1 MPGQLLVLFEL
12 LGVIGQPRDP
22 KTRVT
27 SSGMSTQEEQTEVD
41 VLHIGNQVGI
51 LSEAHGFV
59 VGRVVYRDLS
69 MVRIM
74 PREVSDR
81 AIEFPMIEDGSRF
94 IPELGVSAIE
104 VLEEQTSDY
113 YVDFLG
119 ARPGEVLEFFTIDG
133 EEAAPVGEVAEVIK
147 SATKDAIKLTDG
159 RTLNFRGVGPKP
171 PIAVVRVRSEVKDV
185 GAVLETGIG
194 LEEEETNAGVDALMR
209 QQDLA
214 ALLEETLPTDAV
226 EVIPM
231 AERTYPD
238 AMQREDLFQS
248 LMGELSAKQRTN
260 PRRVRLIEREVD
272 LAMALK
278 NKSVLRDEAGRVI
291 GVASFLVTTIG
302 DAVAASDSALP
313 AVIPIVDAARV
324 VNLDNMEESLT
335 FNNDHVAPRSLNS
348 LEMAAIAAAEQYED
362 GANTGFDTFMYEI
375 MSNDMATLR
384 GPIVGG
390 GWREAQDVIRTAD
403 LGTPVQGLSSQ
414 LPEGNGLV
422 AVTLAYLI
430 KNVDDRMIRVLPAP
444 TRKDQRSGR
453 TVPIGV
459 SDPDNV
465 IGYVIL
471 PTKAALSLRPPT
483 RPGDLPTALL
493 YSTALQGDNL
503 PTVTATLRDLY
514 TTETGSP
521 QNAWTLAKGDV
532 SQYSVAEWLDKVLRY
547 AVHPIDSLGPRTPA
561 LLGLLDSLGLGI
573 SNLAPPVA
581 AVIDRW
587 VAHSHQVW
595 RDLLVARR
603 KDIQASLD
611 AEAERTFQGVTGIDS
626 PIWDALRQAPALAD
640 VVTDL
645 RSRDPAIADA
655 PSVLTGALL
664 YEAQGDA
671 LPLVWTTLATLD
683 GRDIGIDT
691 VAAATALKASREY
704 ALRRKT
710 LRDLAI
716 LALSAAPE
724 INTCPH
730 VDRLEAIRNTRDE
743 LQRSR
748 LLRDFVE
755 MYQGGREGDWMTC
768 TLCRKSCVCYHELME
783 LEAMAQPARM
793 ETIQKQILVRFGG
806 DRYEG
811 KIVCRNCGQPLQ
823 DIEYDEHAEF
833 DDNGNPIVSRSVLT
847 EDQMAEVVDSVW
859 SKATADLEPERMFT
873 SDDQQRIYETL
884 TFICQAAG
892 ITMAPAITRRVVSY
906 TDMYIKERRQDPAK
920 YEAFRLAA
928 LKNPKIAEKPMT
940 YEALLD
946 VLMVSG
952 LTAMLALFVQIG
964 NPVVSVNPPNPYCP
978 FSREGWPLQ
987 MDGKIDES
995 GPLRYLSCIISF
1007 VDRQVGPW
1015 PNMPWNKLATL
1026 ANKQKATQNAV
1037 TLAAQIVVLGDPKTK
1052 QVLSFTPEISM
1063 ALDKARNDT
1072 EAAKERV
1079 MVSLKDELPVGFRP
1093 EPFPPKVARPALE
1106 RVPTGEGSSD
1116 AIAGAVHQ
1124 QALAVI
1130 GELHED
1136 ATSGPSTIADVVAGS
1151 LLGKPESANLLA
1163 ARRRMYDS
1171 DPSVPIAGTH
1181 LWSTFETPLVAE
1193 VEQKVDEDVFF
1204 KLFLKYCYVGPRVG
1218 ETHEFSVGNT
1228 CRQCGFVIGK
1238 TLDFVNVEKE
1248 GAAILASQQGDLR
1261 IEITA
1266 TAFETLSTA
1275 VRRRRALVGRVRS
1288 SKALWREGLERLTA
1302 TFGLGLAPVKE
1313 RLDAVL
1319 TAVAGREDEVM
1330 DEVEL
1335 AKLWTPV
1342 TSLMDDLR
1350 AEVADKIGSSSKAVT
1365 ALAMLDQIT
1374 EDPFIEG
1381 PRTVQE
1387 YWCAKTEAAGARF
1400 AVLTVKGARWSGISQ
1415 KHNDMID
1422 KLLVGNAS
1430 WYSGQVSDEMMPV
1443 LSAVAKTLGPVMRA
1457 WISYVRRAEMEGGPW
1472 TVTEAQLLLRCI
1484 VFQVWRD
1491 AVTPSSLMY
1500 TNQNVAVAGAVA
1512 DWTRA
1517 LMYHVKQQFVRFS
1530 RENIK
1535 RVLQERSELERTSVV
1550 EEFDTLRNLDKD
1562 QYDAERLKKQL
1573 RIGRWSRGAN
1583 IQSLDAD
1590 TFEFENEQRFKMG
1603 VVDAPVD
1610 PVLMEGATTTA
1621 QDYGFGALDTAPE
1634 DGYAV
1639 NQGADGDDY

>member
-1 MPGQLLVLFEL
+1 
-12 LGVIGQPRDP
+12 
-22 KTRVT
+22 
-27 SSGMSTQEEQTEVD
+27 MSTQEED

-59 VGRVVYRDLS
+59 VGRVVYRDLA

-74 PREVSDR
+74 PREASDR

-94 IPELGVSAIE
+94 APELGVSAIE

-119 ARPGEVLEFFTIDG
+119 AKPGEVLEFFTVDG
-133 EEAAPVGEVAEVIK
+133 QEAAPIGEVAEVIK
-147 SATKDAIKLTDG
+147 TATKDAIKLVDG
-159 RTLNFRGVGPKP
+159 RVLNFRGVGPKP
-171 PIAVVRVRSEVKDV
+171 PIAVVRVRTEIKDV
-185 GAVLETGIG
+185 GAVLETGVG
-194 LEEEETNAGVDALMR
+194 ANEEETSVDALLR
-209 QQDLA
+209 QEDITN
-214 ALLEETLPTDAV
+214 LLEEALPTDAV

-238 AMQREDLFQS
+238 AMQREDLFQG
-248 LMGELSAKQRTN
+248 LMGELTAKQRTN

-278 NKSVLRDEAGRVI
+278 NKSVLRDETGRVV
-291 GVASFLVTTIG
+291 GPAPFLVTTIG
-302 DAVAASDSALP
+302 EAVEASKEALP
-313 AVIPIVDAARV
+313 SVIPVIGAARV
-324 VNLDNMEESLT
+324 VNLDNMAETLAY
-335 FNNDHVAPRSLNS
+335 NNDHVAPRVLDD
-348 LEMAAIAAAEQYED
+348 LEMAAVAAAEQYED

-375 MSNDMATLR
+375 LSNDIATLR
-384 GPIVGG
+384 GPITAG

-414 LPEGNGLV
+414 LPEGDGPI

-430 KNVDDRMIRVLPAP
+430 KNVDDRVIRVLPAP
-444 TRKDQRSGR
+444 TRKEQRSGR
-453 TVPIGV
+453 TVALGV
-459 SDPDNV
+459 SDPDDV
-465 IGYVIL
+465 TGYVIL
-471 PTKAALSLRPPT
+471 PTKAAMALRPPT

-493 YSTALQGDNL
+493 YSATLQDDNL
-503 PTVTATLRDLY
+503 PTVTAALRDLY
-514 TTETGSP
+514 TTEAGSP
-521 QNAWTLAKGDV
+521 LNAWTLNKGDV
-532 SQYSVAEWLDKVLRY
+532 SHYSVAEWLDKVLRY
-547 AVHPIDSLGPRTPA
+547 AVHPMDSLGPRTPA
-561 LLGLLDSLGLGI
+561 LLGLLDSLGLGVA
-573 SNLAPPVA
+573 NLAPPVA
-581 AVIDRW
+581 AVIERW

-603 KDIQASLD
+603 KEIQAALD
-611 AEAERTFQGVTGIDS
+611 AEPERQFQSVTGTDS
-626 PIWDALRQAPALAD
+626 PVWDALRKAPALAD
-640 VVTDL
+640 VVGDL
-645 RSRDPAIADA
+645 RSRAPTIADA
-655 PSVLTGALL
+655 PSVLTGTLL

-671 LPLVWTTLATLD
+671 LPIVWTTLATLD
-683 GRDIGIDT
+683 GRDIGIDP
-691 VAAATALKASREY
+691 AAAAAALKASREY

-710 LRDLAI
+710 LRDMDL

-730 VDRLEAIRNTRDE
+730 VDRLEAIRNNRDD

-768 TLCRKSCVCYHELME
+768 TLCRKPCVCYHELME
-783 LEAMAQPARM
+783 LEAMAQPTRM

-823 DIEYDEHAEF
+823 DIEYDEHVEF
-833 DDNGNPIVSRSVLT
+833 DDDGNPIVSRSVLT

-859 SKATADLEPERMFT
+859 SKATADLEPVRIFT
-873 SDDQQRIYETL
+873 SADQQRIYETL
-884 TFICQAAG
+884 TFIAQAAG
-892 ITMAPAITRRVVSY
+892 ITMAPTVIRQIVSY
-906 TDMYIKERRQDPAK
+906 TDMYVKERRQDPVK
-920 YEAFRLAA
+920 YEAFRRAA
-928 LKNPKIAEKPMT
+928 MTSAKVVEKPLT

-946 VLMVSG
+946 GLMVSG
-952 LTAMLALFVQIG
+952 LTALMALFVQIG
-964 NPVVSVNPPNPYCP
+964 NPVVAVNPPNPYCP
-978 FSREGWPLQ
+978 FKREGWPLQ
-987 MDGKIDES
+987 EGGKVEES
-995 GPLRYLSCIISF
+995 GPLRYLSCIIAF

-1015 PNMPWNKLATL
+1015 PNMPWVKLATL
-1026 ANKQKATQNAV
+1026 ANKQKATLTAV
-1037 TLAAQIVVLGDPKTK
+1037 TVAAQIIINGDPKTK
-1052 QVLSFTPEISM
+1052 QVLSFTPEVLM

-1079 MVSLKDELPVGFRP
+1079 MVSLKDELPPGFRP
-1093 EPFPPKVARPALE
+1093 EPFPPTVSRPALE
-1106 RVPTGEGSSD
+1106 RLPTGEGGVE
-1116 AIAGAVHQ
+1116 AVAAAVHQ

-1130 GELHED
+1130 SELHAE
-1136 ATSGPSTIADVVAGS
+1136 ATAGPISMTAVVTGT
-1151 LLGKPESANLLA
+1151 LLGKPESVALLD

-1181 LWSTFETPLVAE
+1181 LWSTFDTPIVAE
-1193 VEQKVDEDVFF
+1193 VEQKVDEGVFF

-1218 ETHEFSVGNT
+1218 EAHEFSVGNT
-1228 CRQCGFVIGK
+1228 CRQCGFVLGK
-1238 TLDFVNVEKE
+1238 PMDFVDVEKE
-1248 GAAILASQQGDLR
+1248 GSAILAGQQGDLR
-1261 IEITA
+1261 IEVTSA
-1266 TAFETLSTA
+1266 AFEALSES
-1275 VRRRRALVGRVRS
+1275 VRRRRILTERAGVL
-1288 SKALWREGLERLTA
+1288 KAPWRDGLERLVVTCQ
-1302 TFGLGLAPVKE
+1302 GGSLAPVGE
-1313 RLDAVL
+1313 RL
-1319 TAVAGREDEVM
+1319 TAVLEAVTGREYEAM

-1342 TSLMDDLR
+1342 TALMDDLR
-1350 AEVADKIGSSSKAVT
+1350 AEVADKIGPLVSNKPARSREATT

-1381 PRTVQE
+1381 PRTIQE
-1387 YWCAKTEAAGARF
+1387 YWCAKAEAAAAKF
-1400 AVLTVKGARWSGISQ
+1400 AILTVKGARWSGISQ
-1415 KHNDMID
+1415 KHNAMID
-1422 KLLVGNAS
+1422 KLLVGNGA
-1430 WYSGQVSDEMMPV
+1430 WYGGQVTDEMMPV
-1443 LSAVAKTLGPVMRA
+1443 LGTVAKTLGPVMRT
-1457 WISYVRRAEMEGGPW
+1457 WMHYVRRAETEGGPW

-1491 AVTPSSLMY
+1491 AVTPTSWMY
-1500 TNQNVAVAGAVA
+1500 ANVAGQSMTTAAAVA

-1517 LMYHVKQQFVRFS
+1517 LMFHVKQQFVRFS

-1535 RVLQERSELERTSVV
+1535 RVLQERAELERTSVV
-1550 EEFDTLRNLDKD
+1550 EEFDSLRSLDKD

-1583 IQSLDAD
+1583 IQALDAD

-1603 VVDAPVD
+1603 VVEAPVD
-1610 PVLMEGATTTA
+1610 PVLLEGATTAGTGA